1 MRLRVLIQWVCPA
14 LLTGL
19 LSCTSDEICLSN
31 QHALQAGLYSARS
44 ERQKD
49 TTLISASVYG
59 VGEGMDSIYKDEA
72 VSKLFL
78 PLSFDSDTT
87 AFVIDEGVL
96 RDTIWFRHTKELIY
110 ISRNCGF
117 TYDFTIDSI
126 WYTTVLVDSVAVDKP
141 GVKYSENAENVKM
154 FVY

>member
-59 VGEGMDSIYKDEA
+59 VGEGKDSIYIDEA
-72 VSKLFL
+72 VSELFL
-78 PLSFDSDTT
+78 PLSFVSDTT
-87 AFVIDEGVL
+87 VLVIDEGVL
-96 RDTIWFRHTKELIY
+96 SDPIMFRLNKQLIY
-110 ISRNCGF
+110 I
-117 TYDFTIDSI
+117 TTICS
-126 WYTTVLVDSVAVDKP
+126 
-141 GVKYSENAENVKM
+141 
-154 FVY
+154 

>member
-1 MRLRVLIQWVCPA
+1 
-14 LLTGL
+14 
-19 LSCTSDEICLSN
+19 
-31 QHALQAGLYSARS
+31 
-44 ERQKD
+44 
-49 TTLISASVYG
+49 
-59 VGEGMDSIYKDEA
+59 MDSIYKDEA

-141 GVKYSENAENVKM
+141 GVKYSENAENVKI

>member
-1 MRLRVLIQWVCPA
+1 MIQGVCLA

-141 GVKYSENAENVKM
+141 GVKYSENAENVKI

>member
-1 MRLRVLIQWVCPA
+1 MRFKVLIQWVCPVI
-14 LLTGL
+14 LIGL

-44 ERQKD
+44 EREKD

-59 VGEGMDSIYKDEA
+59 VGEGLDSIYKEEA
-72 VSKLFL
+72 ISKLFF
-78 PLSFDSDTT
+78 PLSFNSDTT
-87 AFVIDEGVL
+87 AFIIDEGIL

-110 ISRNCGF
+110 ISRDCGF
-117 TYDFTIDSI
+117 TYDFRIDSI
-126 WYTTVLVDSVAVDKP
+126 WYTTVLVDSVAVDNP
-141 GVKYSENAENVKM
+141 GVKYSENVENVKI